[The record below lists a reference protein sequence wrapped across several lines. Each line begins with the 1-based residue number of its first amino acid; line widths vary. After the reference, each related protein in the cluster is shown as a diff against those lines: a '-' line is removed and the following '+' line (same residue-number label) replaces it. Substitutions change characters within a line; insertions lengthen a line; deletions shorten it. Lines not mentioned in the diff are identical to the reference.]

1 MDIKKNGMKYNI
13 IVCILIFTAWL
24 SERRESITGGADV
37 TCGCDL
43 RMWPEVC
50 GVLKGIWPAAL
61 WWLCINTPYT
71 RKEVYMS
78 RPSFSS
84 DFFPSIHRCFTFATD
99 HVKYSPLPSAI
110 NSSNNF
116 HQFPADG
123 PMTEGLRSL
132 PPVPGSTIGFDNQRS
147 GNFFNYLDFF
157 TCRVLKKTN
166 NKIRS
171 DKRSTS
177 SLAVVPASFHFC
189 LIWLFFISLF
199 FIFHFFFLRWW

>member
-1 MDIKKNGMKYNI
+1 
-13 IVCILIFTAWL
+13 
-24 SERRESITGGADV
+24 
-37 TCGCDL
+37 
-43 RMWPEVC
+43 
-50 GVLKGIWPAAL
+50 
-61 WWLCINTPYT
+61 
-71 RKEVYMS
+71 MS

-199 FIFHFFFLRWW
+199 FIFHFFFCGDGSVCVTADGAGRGCVPSTSRPVPSRMCTYFVVVSM